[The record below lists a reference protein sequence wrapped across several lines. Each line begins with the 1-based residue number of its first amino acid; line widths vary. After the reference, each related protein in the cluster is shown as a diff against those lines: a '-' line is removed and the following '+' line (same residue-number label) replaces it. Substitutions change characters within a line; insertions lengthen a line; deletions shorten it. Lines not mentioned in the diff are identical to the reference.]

1 MRAHIKVYRR
11 EVTVE
16 INEDMTLV
24 TLVLHPLSKF
34 DTNRRYV
41 INVTKHGEIDSSDM
55 FNQMFDVMTLRV
67 RKALAGKVNAMLQAK
82 AQQMQTER
90 ETSATTEEET
100 TMNEQIQVSAYR
112 RPYTVTIE
120 MDQDGN
126 GTAKFQWRDG
136 IYTEYSSAPIRN
148 GKVDLSY
155 CVTIAMKSR
164 KVLQNRINEHL
175 ASTQEAPEEETTQ
188 SRVTLVVNDKV
199 FEFIHNQGATQILVK
214 PQGEK
219 SFFIPSP
226 YSATSEESLERIGLD
241 YLKREL
247 MTFDIITTQDN
258 GDGVE
263 VLRHD
268 TDSRVVGQQ
277 FNLESFM
284 KQMLKN
290 RQVDDLTVRPIRN
303 GLAGKKTVYGITYD
317 ISIVQVGRI
326 AYAIRLQTQNKDIQE
341 AHFIEEDLED
351 GVRVY
356 HTFDMFGN
364 YSGTA
369 EINKEYQL
377 VDYYHE

>member
-1 MRAHIKVYRR
+1 MERTITVYGRTYELDFSQEGSVLLTYTSRGFTTLARVGIKTNSGGVQYACSTDLSVAASDTIGKRARVLIIAELNHIIEVMRH
-11 EVTVE
+11 E
-16 INEDMTLV
+16 
-24 TLVLHPLSKF
+24 
-34 DTNRRYV
+34 
-41 INVTKHGEIDSSDM
+41 
-55 FNQMFDVMTLRV
+55 
-67 RKALAGKVNAMLQAK
+67 K
-82 AQQMQTER
+82 AQ
-90 ETSATTEEET
+90 EE
-100 TMNEQIQVSAYR
+100 A
-112 RPYTVTIE
+112 
-120 MDQDGN
+120 
-126 GTAKFQWRDG
+126 
-136 IYTEYSSAPIRN
+136 
-148 GKVDLSY
+148 
-155 CVTIAMKSR
+155 
-164 KVLQNRINEHL
+164 
-175 ASTQEAPEEETTQ
+175 QEAPEEETTQ

-226 YSATSEESLERIGLD
+226 YSTTSEESLERIGLD

-247 MTFDIITTQDN
+247 MTFDIITTQDK

-277 FNLESFM
+277 FDLQSFM
-284 KQMLKN
+284 RQMLKN
-290 RQVDDLTVRPIRN
+290 RQVDDLTVHPIRN
-303 GLAGKKTVYGITYD
+303 GMAGKKTVYGITYD

-326 AYAIRLQTQNKDIQE
+326 AYAIRLQTQNTDIQE

-356 HTFDMFGN
+356 QTFDMFGN

-369 EINKEYQL
+369 EIDKEYRL

>member
-1 MRAHIKVYRR
+1 MK
-11 EVTVE
+11 
-16 INEDMTLV
+16 
-24 TLVLHPLSKF
+24 
-34 DTNRRYV
+34 
-41 INVTKHGEIDSSDM
+41 
-55 FNQMFDVMTLRV
+55 
-67 RKALAGKVNAMLQAK
+67 
-82 AQQMQTER
+82 
-90 ETSATTEEET
+90 
-100 TMNEQIQVSAYR
+100 EQIQVSAYR

-126 GTAKFQWRDG
+126 GTAKLQWLDG

-164 KVLQNRINEHL
+164 KVLQERINEHL
-175 ASTQEAPEEETTQ
+175 ASAQEEAQEVTEEEPTQ
-188 SRVTLVVNDKV
+188 TRTTLVVNDKV
-199 FEFIHNQGATQILVK
+199 FEFIHNEGATQILVK

-219 SFFIPSP
+219 SFFIRSP
-226 YSATSEESLERIGLD
+226 YPQVTEESLERIGLD

-247 MTFDIITTQDN
+247 LTFDINITQDN

-268 TDSRVVGQQ
+268 TDSRVAGQQ
-277 FNLESFM
+277 FDLDSFM
-284 KQMLKN
+284 RQMLKN

-303 GLAGKKTVYGITYD
+303 GLAGKKTVYGVTYET
-317 ISIVQVGRI
+317 SIVQVGRI
-326 AYAIRLQTQNKDIQE
+326 AYAIRLQTQKKDIQE
-341 AHFIEEDLED
+341 AHFVEEDLED

-356 HTFDMFGN
+356 RTFDMFGN